1 MAKWGM
7 VIDITKCDACY
18 SCFIACKD
26 EYWDNDYPPYSA
38 GQPKHGQSWIRLEKK
53 EGGTYPH
60 IRVSYIPIPCMQC
73 DNAPCIKAAKNGA
86 VYKRPDGI
94 VIIDPV
100 KAVGQK
106 QIVNACPYGAIFWNE
121 EKQLPQKC
129 NFCVHR
135 LEDGKMPRCV
145 QACPSK
151 AMIFGDLD
159 DPESE
164 VAKLVASGK
173 AEVFHPEWKTKPRV
187 YYLGLERIAKSFLAA
202 SVVFGDVDECAENVK
217 ATLINKKSG
226 EQKTTLTDNYGV
238 FEFAG
243 LSAGKYSLKLEH
255 TGYATKTINVDLE
268 ADKYLGVINLAATK
282 AGVGR

>member
-7 VIDITKCDACY
+7 VIDITKCNACY

-38 GQPKHGQSWIRLEKK
+38 AQPRHGQFWIRIEKK

-60 IRVSYIPIPCMQC
+60 IRVSYMPIPCMQC
-73 DNAPCIKAAKNGA
+73 DAAPCIKAAKNGA

-94 VIIDPV
+94 VIIDPK
-100 KAVGQK
+100 KAVGQRR
-106 QIVNACPYGAIFWNE
+106 IVDACPYGAIFWNE

-129 NFCVHR
+129 NFCVQR
-135 LEDGKMPRCV
+135 LEDGEMPRCV

-164 VAKLVASGK
+164 VSKLVGSGK
-173 AEVFHPEWKTKPRV
+173 AEVFHPEYNTKPRV
-187 YYLGLERIAKSFLAA
+187 YYIGLERVTKNFLAA
-202 SVVFGDVDECAENVK
+202 SVVFGDVDECAEKVK
-217 ATLINKKSG
+217 ATLVNKKSG
-226 EQKTTLTDNYGV
+226 EEETALTDAYGV
-238 FEFAG
+238 FEFTG
-243 LSAGKYSLKLEH
+243 LSAGRYSLKLEYA
-255 TGYATKTINVDLE
+255 GYAEKTMDVDLK
-268 ADKYLGVINLAATK
+268 ADKYLGVVNLTRA
-282 AGVGR
+282 RP

>member
-7 VIDITKCDACY
+7 VIDITKCNACY

-38 GQPKHGQSWIRLEKK
+38 AQPRHGQSWIRIEKK

-60 IRVSYIPIPCMQC
+60 LRVSYMPIPCMQC
-73 DNAPCIKAAKNGA
+73 DAAPCIKAAKNGA

-94 VIIDPV
+94 VIIDPE
-100 KAVGQK
+100 KAVGQR
-106 QIVNACPYGAIFWNE
+106 QIVDACPYGAIFWNE

-129 NFCVHR
+129 NFCVQR
-135 LEDGKMPRCV
+135 LEDGAIPRCV

-164 VAKLVASGK
+164 VSKLVGSGK
-173 AEVFHPEWKTKPRV
+173 ADVFRPEDNTKPRV
-187 YYLGLERIAKSFLAA
+187 YYIGLERVTKSFLAA
-202 SVVFGDVDECAENVK
+202 SVVFGDVDECAEKVK
-217 ATLINKKSG
+217 ATLVNKQSG
-226 EQKTTLTDNYGV
+226 EEKTALTDTYGV
-238 FEFAG
+238 FEFTG
-243 LSAGKYSLKLEH
+243 LSAARYSVKLEYA
-255 TGYATKTINVDLE
+255 GYAEKTMDVDLK
-268 ADKYLGVINLAATK
+268 ADNYLGAVNLN
-282 AGVGR
+282 RD

>member
-7 VIDITKCDACY
+7 VIDITKCNACY

-38 GQPKHGQSWIRLEKK
+38 GQPRHGQFWIRIEKK

-60 IRVSYIPIPCMQC
+60 VRVSYMPIPCMQC
-73 DNAPCIKAAKNGA
+73 DAAPCIKAAKNGA

-94 VIIDPV
+94 VIIDPE
-100 KAVGQK
+100 KAVGQRR
-106 QIVNACPYGAIFWNE
+106 IVDACPYGAIFWNE

-129 NFCVHR
+129 NFCVQR
-135 LEDGKMPRCV
+135 LEDGERPRCV

-164 VAKLVASGK
+164 VSKLVGSSK
-173 AEVFHPEWKTKPRV
+173 AEVFHPEYNAKPRV
-187 YYLGLERIAKSFLAA
+187 YYIGLERVTKNFLAA
-202 SVVFGDVDECAENVK
+202 SVVFGDVDECAEKVK
-217 ATLINKKSG
+217 ATLVNKQSG
-226 EQKTTLTDNYGV
+226 EEKTALTDAYGV
-238 FEFAG
+238 FEFTGLNAG
-243 LSAGKYSLKLEH
+243 RYSLKLEYA
-255 TGYATKTINVDLE
+255 GYAEKTMDVDLK
-268 ADKYLGVINLAATK
+268 ADNYLGVVNLTK
-282 AGVGR
+282 RP